1 MEGTKKDWGSEFLR
15 QMLGSLKNF
24 IQKGGDTILC
34 TNDMFGNNL
43 TSLIFK
49 IIEKT
54 YRINQ
59 NSTDETDLNAASTLL
74 ITLLENFSGKIDAT
88 VP

>member
-1 MEGTKKDWGSEFLR
+1 MGSFR
-15 QMLGSLKNF
+15 NF

-49 IIEKT
+49 MIEKIYT
-54 YRINQ
+54 INQ
-59 NSTDETDLNAASTLL
+59 NGSDETDLNQVTTLL
-74 ITLLENFSGKIDAT
+74 ITLLENFNGKIDGT
-88 VP
+88 VPQIVDLCLSNL

>member
-1 MEGTKKDWGSEFLR
+1 MGSFR
-15 QMLGSLKNF
+15 NF

-49 IIEKT
+49 MIEKIYT
-54 YRINQ
+54 INQ
-59 NSTDETDLNAASTLL
+59 NGNDETDLNQVTTLL
-74 ITLLENFSGKIDAT
+74 ITLLENFSGKIDGT
-88 VP
+88 VPQIVDLCLSNL

>member
-1 MEGTKKDWGSEFLR
+1 
-15 QMLGSLKNF
+15 MLGSLRNY

-49 IIEKT
+49 VIEKI
-54 YRINQ
+54 YKINQ
-59 NSTDETDLNAASTLL
+59 NGTDETDLNSVTTLL
-74 ITLLENFSGKIDAT
+74 ITLLENFSGKIDGT
-88 VP
+88 IP